1 MKNLQI
7 SLPSNRSFGITFAFI
22 TLVISFWNFLFN
34 NGNINVIGVSIS
46 FLFFFFAFVFPKL
59 LLPLNKLWSNCGVLL
74 SFVMTPII
82 MSIIFF
88 FVFTPIGL
96 ILRFFNKSPI
106 NLKKSDVKSY
116 WVLRSSKDLSKNMK
130 FQF

>member
-1 MKNLQI
+1 MYFFRVIIFEKKDFFWGGGKFGPPNCF
-7 SLPSNRSFGITFAFI
+7 SSNMIYIT
-22 TLVISFWNFLFN
+22 WNAKKKD
-34 NGNINVIGVSIS
+34 
-46 FLFFFFAFVFPKL
+46 FFFFFFLVFVFPHL
-59 LLPLNKLWSNCGVLL
+59 LLPLNKFWSNFGVLI

-96 ILRFFNKSPI
+96 MLRLFNKRPI
-106 NLKKSDVKSY
+106 NLKKSNVKSY
-116 WVLRSSKDLSKNMK
+116 WVLRTSKDLLKNMK

>member
-1 MKNLQI
+1 MKNLQ
-7 SLPSNRSFGITFAFI
+7 SNLPSNRSFGITFGLI

-34 NGNINVIGVSIS
+34 AGNINIIGAS
-46 FLFFFFAFVFPKL
+46 FSFFFFFLAFVFPHL
-59 LLPLNKLWSNCGVLL
+59 LLPLNKFWSNFGVLI

-96 ILRFFNKSPI
+96 ILRLFNKRPI
-106 NLKKSDVKSY
+106 NLKKSNVKSY
-116 WVLRSSKDLSKNMK
+116 WVIRTSKDLSKNMK

>member
-1 MKNLQI
+1 MKNLQRN
-7 SLPSNRSFGITFAFI
+7 LPSNRSFGITFGLI

-34 NGNINVIGVSIS
+34 GGNINVIWMIFS

-59 LLPLNKLWSNCGVLL
+59 LLPLNKFWSNCGVLI

-96 ILRFFNKSPI
+96 MLRLFNKRPI
-106 NLKKSDVKSY
+106 NLKKSNVKSY
-116 WVLRSSKDLSKNMK
+116 WVLRTSKDLSKNMK